1 MNPKY
6 ITVHCAYTKPSMDIG
21 VKEIRDWHVN
31 GNSWKNIGYH
41 NVIRFDGT
49 IEDGRPYDVQ
59 GAHVAGHNANNIGI
73 CLVGGMS
80 EDGKGAED
88 NFTPEQMTS
97 LRNLIED
104 LMEKFNIPLE
114 NVKGHNEWS
123 GAEGRG
129 CPCFDFRGFI
139 QTNFIETNEP
149 EQNEGLT
156 VIIPKGVKEITLK
169 FEQ

>member
-31 GNSWKNIGYH
+31 GNGWADAGYH
-41 NVIRFDGT
+41 GIIRRDGT
-49 IEDGRPYDVQ
+49 IEDGRPYNVQ
-59 GAHVAGHNANNIGI
+59 GAHVRGHNANNIGI
-73 CLVGGMS
+73 CLIGGMS
-80 EDGKGAED
+80 EDEKPED
-88 NFTPEQMTS
+88 NFTPEQMAS

-156 VIIPKGVKEITLK
+156 VIIPKGVKEITFK
-169 FEQ
+169 FVQ